1 MNLHLACLSLLCLPS
16 ASGKAREMI
25 DNPGWDCLERI
36 FRFVTLI
43 LAAPVNNLLEAR
55 GGRGLG
61 GTVLSSAP
69 GALPQP
75 MGIWAV
81 SSQPQIPGRHSS
93 DLIFFYQA

>member
-25 DNPGWDCLERI
+25 DNPGWGCLERM

-55 GGRGLG
+55 DGRGLG
-61 GTVLSSAP
+61 GDSAQLCTWSSSPARGYLGCKFP
-69 GALPQP
+69 TADTRAAQ
-75 MGIWAV
+75 
-81 SSQPQIPGRHSS
+81 Q
-93 DLIFFYQA
+93 